1 MTAET
6 PQPRAVAPAR
16 PDDSVRAVLRSPRLL
31 TREALAGIVTT
42 LALVPEVI
50 SFSVIAGVD
59 PMVSLVASV
68 VLAVV
73 MSLLGGRPAM
83 VTAAA
88 GSVALVI
95 APLVRT
101 HGVEYVLPTVLLAG
115 VIQIVFGTAG
125 LARLMRFIPR
135 SVMIGFVNALGIL
148 IFVAQVPHLIDVPWI
163 VYPLFALTIAI
174 VVLLPRF
181 TTVVPAPLVAIVVV
195 TVIVVAAGLTDVHTV
210 GDEGPMGGGLPGL
223 TPWLVPFSP
232 ETLGIILPTALSVA
246 FVGLMETLLTAKLVD
261 DITET
266 PSHKGKESWALG
278 VANIAAGAYGGI
290 AGCAMIGQTVVNVK
304 IGRARTRVSTLAAGL
319 FLLLL
324 VTGLSSVMARIP
336 MVALAAV
343 MMVVAITTVD
353 WHSVRPST
361 LRRMPVP
368 ETLVMVVT
376 VGVVVATNNLAIG
389 VAVGVL
395 LAMVLFAR
403 RIAHVIRVER
413 TVEPAAGDRD
423 GASAGPDADGSARPR
438 ARVRYDVVG
447 PLFFGSSNDL
457 VEHFAYADDALLA
470 ESSGVAGAHTHAES
484 LEVTGVSTTA
494 SPDGEEARRTSR
506 PGATVLVDLSRA
518 SVWDA
523 SSVAA
528 LDSVETKFAAH
539 GLAVEFVGLD
549 ERSGSFHGRLTG
561 QLGG

>member
-1 MTAET
+1 MTTAHDSD
-6 PQPRAVAPAR
+6 RAR
-16 PDDSVRAVLRSPRLL
+16 PEPAARSVLPVRPTDTVLSVLRNPRLL
-31 TREALAGIVTT
+31 TREALAGVVTT

-59 PMVSLVASV
+59 PMVSLVASI
-68 VLAVV
+68 VLALV
-73 MSLLGGRPAM
+73 MSVLGGRPAM

-95 APLVRT
+95 APLVRE
-101 HGVEYVLPTVLLAG
+101 HGTDYVLPTVVLAG
-115 VIQIVFGTAG
+115 LVQLAFGLAG

-135 SVMIGFVNALGIL
+135 SVMIGFVNALGVL
-148 IFVAQVPHLIDVPWI
+148 IFVAQVPHIIDQPWV

-174 VVLLPRF
+174 VVLLPKV
-181 TTVVPAPLVAIVVV
+181 TKAVPAPLVAIVVV
-195 TVIVVAAGLTDVHTV
+195 TVIAVAARLDVHTV

-223 TPWLVPFSP
+223 TPWLAPFTL
-232 ETLGIILPTALSVA
+232 ETLQIIWPTALSVA

-261 DITET
+261 DLTET

-278 VANIAAGAYGGI
+278 VANIAAGFYGGI

-304 IGRARTRVSTLAAGL
+304 IGRARTRVSTIAAGL

-324 VTGLSSVMARIP
+324 VTGLSAVMSTIP

-343 MMVVAITTVD
+343 MMIVAITTVD
-353 WHSVRPST
+353 WHSLKPST

-376 VGVVVATNNLAIG
+376 VAVVVATNNLALG

-403 RIAHVIRVER
+403 RVAHVITVER
-413 TVEPAAGDRD
+413 HVTSAPAGATVTSDTGTLGTASDTVGVTP
-423 GASAGPDADGSARPR
+423 SAGGAGAVVDGPPAPET
-438 ARVRYDVVG
+438 VRYDVVG

-457 VEHFAYADDALLA
+457 VEHFSYGDD
-470 ESSGVAGAHTHAES
+470 
-484 LEVTGVSTTA
+484 
-494 SPDGEEARRTSR
+494 P
-506 PGATVLVDLSRA
+506 ATVTVDLSRA
-518 SVWDA
+518 QVWDA

-528 LDSVETKFAAH
+528 LDSVDEKFRAH
-539 GLAVEFVGLD
+539 GVTATFVGLD
-549 ERSGSFHGRLTG
+549 DRSEAFHGRLTG
-561 QLGG
+561 RLG

>member
-1 MTAET
+1 
-6 PQPRAVAPAR
+6 
-16 PDDSVRAVLRSPRLL
+16 
-31 TREALAGIVTT
+31 
-42 LALVPEVI
+42 
-50 SFSVIAGVD
+50 
-59 PMVSLVASV
+59 
-68 VLAVV
+68 
-73 MSLLGGRPAM
+73 
-83 VTAAA
+83 
-88 GSVALVI
+88 
-95 APLVRT
+95 
-101 HGVEYVLPTVLLAG
+101 
-115 VIQIVFGTAG
+115 
-125 LARLMRFIPR
+125 
-135 SVMIGFVNALGIL
+135 MIGFVNALGIL

-181 TTVVPAPLVAIVVV
+181 TTLVPAPLVAIVVV

-361 LRRMPVP
+361 LKRMPVP

-413 TVEPAAGDRD
+413 TVEPATADGD
-423 GASAGPDADGSARPR
+423 GASAGPDADASARPR

-457 VEHFAYADDALLA
+457 VEHFAYADDAALA
-470 ESSGVAGAHTHAES
+470 GDSAHA
-484 LEVTGVSTTA
+484 
-494 SPDGEEARRTSR
+494 
-506 PGATVLVDLSRA
+506 ATVLVDLSRA

-528 LDSVETKFAAH
+528 LDSVATKFAAH